1 LLFVLVHSGPIL
13 QALAEGVNRRVLPV
27 FWRSCPIAKT
37 VGGRQRP
44 SGEAMGE
51 QQRDLGANWAGG
63 NQCRAKARFR
73 TGLENNGSQSV
84 STFS

>member
-1 LLFVLVHSGPIL
+1 MSFKTSLVVSMPV
-13 QALAEGVNRRVLPV
+13 EGGNRQVLPV

-63 NQCRAKARFR
+63 NQCRAKARFQ
-73 TGLENNGSQSV
+73 TGLENKGSQSV